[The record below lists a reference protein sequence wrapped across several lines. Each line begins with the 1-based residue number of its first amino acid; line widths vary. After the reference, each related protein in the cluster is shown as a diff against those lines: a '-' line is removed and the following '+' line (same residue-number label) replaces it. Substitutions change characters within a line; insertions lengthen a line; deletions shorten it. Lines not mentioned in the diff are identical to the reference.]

1 MPETTSSKATPT
13 PTKRRSVLGDLGI
26 KPGSAAPPPPRSA
39 TRPSSTPVNANGAS
53 KPTPSR
59 ATLSTDNPLR
69 LLPITTRYRD
79 AFHWPYPFSCC
90 LINRKT
96 PTTTA
101 AGTATTRARKSSTAT
116 PRPISVHG
124 TSTSSSGTPG
134 TPTTPTTPSRRP
146 VSMHHQSSPAP
157 RPSATPMSRRASLNP
172 SSSQSGTSTPRL
184 TSPVESELK
193 ALQEKIAQ
201 KDALMEEQDT
211 KVKALQQQL
220 ATQND
225 TDQEALKK
233 ANEHIDSLQKQVEE
247 MQTQKDTF
255 EKEKLKLKLELVSK
269 DNLDQVLEEQAK
281 QAQAQVEA
289 LMSEHQQETEKLA
302 LEHDR
307 QLNDLKTSMEAT
319 QQNYETMRQDYDT
332 LQSEH
337 TTLTEQHQTM
347 QAERDTFSQKAADM
361 EAMLASSKEAHHVRD
376 LEQQLATARQ
386 ATEALER
393 RFRDEMQ
400 QTQNDHDDTAQTWL
414 VTHQRMQNELDRL
427 QQEMAESEQHHA
439 LALQQ
444 AHDQHAGN
452 QQDADD
458 RFAQLNDD
466 RDAQAQHID
475 ALETQIEALQ
485 TRLEEATLRLEHHAA
500 ATATMKPSL
509 SNHDA
514 ASCQLKRADLEHQ
527 LEDCKRQL
535 EEKGGD
541 TTSHESCQ
549 QKHADL
555 EHQLDD
561 YKRQLEQ
568 VRLDTTSHESCQQ
581 KYAELEHQLETTMA
595 QHKQYVEEQQQAATS
610 SNDTQNQQALDQQ
623 RQQDEE
629 KSKAKLIDVAQQ
641 HKKEVQL
648 LHDQYQQLVDL
659 KDHELEAYAYR
670 VKALHL
676 ARQKDLDSCRSES
689 ADQMHHLEH
698 QIEGY
703 EYLSLMI

>member
-1 MPETTSSKATPT
+1 M
-13 PTKRRSVLGDLGI
+13 
-26 KPGSAAPPPPRSA
+26 
-39 TRPSSTPVNANGAS
+39 
-53 KPTPSR
+53 
-59 ATLSTDNPLR
+59 
-69 LLPITTRYRD
+69 
-79 AFHWPYPFSCC
+79 
-90 LINRKT
+90 
-96 PTTTA
+96 
-101 AGTATTRARKSSTAT
+101 
-116 PRPISVHG
+116 
-124 TSTSSSGTPG
+124 
-134 TPTTPTTPSRRP
+134 
-146 VSMHHQSSPAP
+146 
-157 RPSATPMSRRASLNP
+157 
-172 SSSQSGTSTPRL
+172 
-184 TSPVESELK
+184 
-193 ALQEKIAQ
+193 LQ
-201 KDALMEEQDT
+201 
-211 KVKALQQQL
+211 
-220 ATQND
+220 
-225 TDQEALKK
+225 
-233 ANEHIDSLQKQVEE
+233 ANEHIDSLQKQLEE

-255 EKEKLKLKLELVSK
+255 ENEKLELKAQLEQISK
-269 DNLDQVLEEQAK
+269 DNLDQVLEEHAK

-289 LMSEHQQETEKLA
+289 LMAEHQQETEKLT
-302 LEHDR
+302 LEHDQ
-307 QLNDLKTSMEAT
+307 QLNDLKASMEAT
-319 QQNYETMRQDYDT
+319 QQTYEAMRQDYDT
-332 LQSEH
+332 LQTQH
-337 TTLTEQHQTM
+337 TMLTEQHQTM
-347 QAERDTFSQKAADM
+347 QTERDTFSQKAADM

-414 VTHQRMQNELDRL
+414 ATHQRTQNELDRL
-427 QQEMAESEQHHA
+427 QQEIAESEQRHV

-444 AHDQHAGN
+444 AHDQHAGH

-514 ASCQLKRADLEHQ
+514 ASCQQKRADLENQ

-535 EEKGGD
+535 EEKGDG

-549 QKHADL
+549 QKHAEL
-555 EHQLDD
+555 EHQVED
-561 YKRQLEQ
+561 YKRQLEV
-568 VRLDTTSHESCQQ
+568 VRVDSTTTTTTTTSHESCQQ
-581 KYAELEHQLETTMA
+581 KYTELEHQLESTMA
-595 QHKQYVEEQQQAATS
+595 QHKQYVEEQQQQQQQAATS
-610 SNDTQNQQALDQQ
+610 SDDTQKQALDQQ

-648 LHDQYQQLVDL
+648 LHDQYQQLVDI
-659 KDHELEAYAYR
+659 KDQELEAYAYR

-689 ADQMHHLEH
+689 ADRMHHLEQ

-703 EYLSLMI
+703 EATIYSNNDKLTELQTQLTALESQTQQDQHAIQILTRERGSLRDENDQLIRLVNQLQGELHR